1 MGTTTIETLQV
12 QLKADVDDL
21 KRQMDAARKS
31 LGQVEF
37 GSKETRE
44 ELEKL
49 SKEGQR
55 LQSSFGGLK
64 SLFAGLDTA
73 YIGKKLVDVGKSA
86 VSMAMDVVESVSF

>member
-1 MGTTTIETLQV
+1 M

-21 KRQMDAARKS
+21 RKQMDAARKS
-31 LGQVEF
+31 LGKLEL

-49 SKEGQR
+49 SKAGTS

-64 SLFAGLDTA
+64 SLFAGLGTA
-73 YIGKKLVDVGKSA
+73 YIGKKLIDIGKS
-86 VSMAMDVVESVSF
+86 SV